1 MAYLKEAGFFR
12 TRPLATER
20 DGGLSGRRCPV
31 GAVLKEAARDAV
43 S

>member
-1 MAYLKEAGFFR
+1 MG
-12 TRPLATER
+12 RPASIATER
-20 DGGLSGRRCPV
+20 DGGSVAHRYPV